1 VSPVLEERLDAA
13 LDPAVAAGAA
23 TGLTSAQ
30 AARRLEQLG
39 PNEPVH
45 VRRLSA
51 VAQFL
56 HLFANPLVA
65 ILLAASVISAL
76 LGQVVDAAIIIT
88 IVLLGV
94 AINFWQT
101 HRSQEAAERLRSMV
115 APTATVRRDGEWREV
130 AVNHIVTEDVVRLS
144 AGDLVPA
151 DCRLLESRD
160 LSVQQS
166 SLTGESLPVAKEAG
180 SAASASW
187 VETPTEPPADAG
199 PDHPQLVFFGTSVV
213 SGTGIAS
220 VRATGPNTMFGDIA
234 RRLSVRPPETE
245 FERGL
250 RHFSSLILRTTVTL
264 VLFILLVSVALRH
277 DAMSALLF
285 AVALGVGLTPEFL
298 PVIAAVTLSRGALR
312 MAREQVI
319 VKHLPAI
326 QNLGSIDVLCSD
338 KTGTLTSGVMQFEG
352 SFDAAGGASRRTLTL
367 ARLNSRFETG
377 IRSPFDV
384 AILQQHDAADAAG
397 DGGPDAELA
406 GYEKIDEIPFDFDRR
421 RLSVVLAPATPA
433 PEPIENRVLLVT
445 KGAPESIL
453 AQSTH
458 CEIDGRVVP
467 CDTSH
472 RDAAAALC
480 AQLGAKGS
488 RVLAI
493 AYRSVPHRDRYSRE
507 DETDLVLA
515 GFLSFTDPVLPDA
528 HATLQDLKNDGVSVK
543 ILTGDHDVV
552 ARHVCHQLGL
562 TTDGV
567 VTGEQIE
574 RLDDA
579 ALAHVA
585 EEASVFARVSPGQKN
600 RIIAALKRRGHVVG
614 FLGDG
619 INDAPSLHA
628 ADVGISVMSATDVA
642 RDAAE
647 IILTKPG
654 LRVLHRGILE
664 GRRASGNMMKYL
676 LMGTSSNFGNMFS
689 MAAAS
694 LFLPFLPMLPTQI
707 LLNNF
712 LYDLAQV
719 TIPSDRVDPWY
730 VRRPQRWDIHVI
742 RDFMLFIGPI
752 SSAFDF
758 LTFYV
763 MLHWFHADERLF
775 HTGWFVESL
784 ATQTLVLF
792 VIRTMGNPLKSR
804 PSRALTFTV
813 LTIVL
818 IGIAIPATP
827 LGTLLGFTLPPA
839 RYFPFVAAAVL
850 AYLLAVEFVKRRLV
864 RLGAGALP
872 RTGAV
877 R

>member
-1 VSPVLEERLDAA
+1 VIPSLERPVDADHSRTSPPAA
-13 LDPAVAAGAA
+13 L
-23 TGLTSAQ
+23 GLTSAD
-30 AARRLEQLG
+30 AARRLEQFG

-51 VAQFL
+51 VAHL
-56 HLFANPLVA
+56 LRLFANPLVA
-65 ILLAASVISAL
+65 ILLVASVISAL

-88 IVLLGV
+88 IVVLGV

-101 HRSQEAAERLRSMV
+101 YRSHQAAERLRSMV
-115 APTATVRRDGEWREV
+115 APTATVRRDGEWRELPV
-130 AVNHIVTEDVVRLS
+130 REVVPDDVIRLS

-166 SLTGESLPVAKEAG
+166 SLTGESLPAAKTAAAVEV
-180 SAASASW
+180 SADVSAD
-187 VETPTEPPADAG
+187 VE
-199 PDHPQLVFFGTSVV
+199 PDSPHSVFFGTSVV
-213 SGTGIAS
+213 SGTGVALAF
-220 VRATGPNTMFGDIA
+220 ATGPRTLFGDIA
-234 RRLSVRPPETE
+234 RRLSVRAPETE

-250 RHFSSLILRTTVTL
+250 RHFSGLILTTTITL
-264 VLFILLVSVALRH
+264 VLFILLVSIALHR
-277 DAMSALLF
+277 DPFVSLLF

-298 PVIAAVTLSRGALR
+298 PVIASVTLTNGAQR

-338 KTGTLTSGVMQFEG
+338 KTGTLTSGVMELDR
-352 SFDAAGGASRRTLTL
+352 SLDVTGAEADRPL
-367 ARLNSRFETG
+367 ALACLNSQFETG
-377 IRSPFDV
+377 IRSPFDT
-384 AILQQHDAADAAG
+384 AILRHAA
-397 DGGPDAELA
+397 AEEA
-406 GYEKIDEIPFDFDRR
+406 RYEKVDEIPFDFERR
-421 RLSVVLAPATPA
+421 CLSVVVATRDGSA
-433 PEPIENRVLLVT
+433 GGDVLLVT
-445 KGAPESIL
+445 KGAPESVL
-453 AQSTH
+453 ARSTR
-458 CEIDGRVVP
+458 CEIDGRVSAFDETTRTQAQSL
-467 CDTSH
+467 CD
-472 RDAAAALC
+472 R
-480 AQLGAKGS
+480 LGADGF
-488 RVLAI
+488 RVLAV
-493 AYRSVPHRDRYSRE
+493 AYRSGSRRVAYSRD
-507 DETDLVLA
+507 DEMDLVLA
-515 GFLSFTDPVLPDA
+515 GFLTFADPVLPDVA
-528 HATLQDLKNDGVSVK
+528 DTLRELKQDGVTVK

-552 ARHVCHQLGL
+552 ARHVCQRLGL
-562 TTDGV
+562 ITDGV
-567 VTGEQIE
+567 VTGDQLE

-628 ADVGISVMSATDVA
+628 ADVGISVVSATDVA
-642 RDAAE
+642 RDAAD

-664 GRRASGNMMKYL
+664 GRRASANMMKYL

-719 TIPSDRVDPWY
+719 TIPSDNVDSWY
-730 VRRPQRWDIHVI
+730 MRGPRRWDIRVI

-752 SSAFDF
+752 SSMFDF

-763 MLHWFHADERLF
+763 MLRVFRADQQLF

-792 VIRTMGNPLKSR
+792 VIRTMGNPLRSR
-804 PSRALTFTV
+804 PSRALTV
-813 LTIVL
+813 MVIAIVT
-818 IGIAIPATP
+818 IGIALPATP
-827 LGTLLGFTLPPA
+827 LGPVLGFTVPPA
-839 RYFPFVAAAVL
+839 RYFAFMLGAVV
-850 AYLLAVEFVKRRLV
+850 AYLLVVEFAKTQLV
-864 RLGAGALP
+864 RHLQL
-872 RTGAV
+872 
-877 R
+877 